1 MFNSAFG
8 TTYPRAREKADQ
20 DRANGLQNCFL
31 DMADWREQLASW
43 RLPVPDFPVVP
54 AESALVVVDMQ
65 YMDAHP
71 DYGLGKVF
79 ATVDPSRARYY
90 FTRLRE
96 VVIPNIQRLLAVF
109 RADDLRVVYLTLGP
123 ALQDGSDLS
132 PNFRRRYRLEE
143 QSFGFRVT
151 YPLGTPGH
159 RILDEIAPRP
169 NELVINKTANSAFN
183 ASDIDRILRNLEVRT
198 LILTGVGTDVCVE
211 TTARDAVD
219 RGFNCTIVEDGCATL
234 DEDSHNAAL
243 LAFAKWFGKVAG
255 THEVIARLR
264 AGDGASSTSSL

>member
-1 MFNSAFG
+1 
-8 TTYPRAREKADQ
+8 
-20 DRANGLQNCFL
+20 
-31 DMADWREQLASW
+31 MADWREQLASW
-43 RLPVPDFPVVP
+43 RLPVPDFPLVP
-54 AESALVVVDMQ
+54 AESALVIVDMQ

-79 ATVDPSRARYY
+79 ASVDPPRARYY

-109 RADDLRVVYLTLGP
+109 RADDLRIVYLTLGP
-123 ALQDGSDLS
+123 ALPDGSDLS

-159 RILDEIAPRP
+159 RILDELAPRP

-183 ASDIDRILRNLEVRT
+183 ASDVDRVLRNLEVRT
-198 LILTGVGTDVCVE
+198 LILAGVGTDVCVE

-219 RGFNCTIVEDGCATL
+219 RGYNCTIVEDACATL

-255 THEVIARLR
+255 TNEVIARLR
-264 AGDGASSTSSL
+264 AGDGASSTSSR